1 MACGLP
7 ATVRVLV
14 VKLAVVT
21 PPEVVTLTGPPE
33 LTPSTANCTV
43 PVGVPAP
50 EPVTATVAVKVTAW
64 LGADGLTED
73 VTVVL
78 VVALLT
84 VWLKVALVPPAKVA
98 SPL

>member
-1 MACGLP
+1 MVWGLP
-7 ATVRVLV
+7 ATLSVLV

-33 LTPSTANCTV
+33 LAPSTANCTV

-64 LGADGLTED
+64 LGAEGLTED
-73 VTVVL
+73 FTVVL
-78 VVALLT
+78 LVALLT
-84 VWLKVALVPPAKVA
+84 VWLRVLLVPPAKVA
-98 SPL
+98 SPE